1 MSFDQLHGA
10 VPVERQISAR
20 RTRQTD
26 RQTNRHTDT
35 QAETVSQSVSQS
47 KIQFSYLD
55 TLDQNMIDV
64 EWKARYT
71 ARQ

>member
-26 RQTNRHTDT
+26 RQTDT
-35 QAETVSQSVSQS
+35 QAETQSVSQPVKDTVFLPGHARS
-47 KIQFSYLD
+47 KHD
-55 TLDQNMIDV
+55 
-64 EWKARYT
+64 
-71 ARQ
+71 